1 MRTYERDLPE
11 GFCEIRTISPSN
23 DRKDSMIGMV
33 CVFAPSLLLLIIGFQ
48 FVKVAV
54 VQYLT
59 LFLLIPL
66 IPVYLMLHELLHG
79 IVYFV
84 LTGQKFKI
92 GRNKDGFYCVLPQL
106 YVYLKTQVLCAA
118 APLLVLAIAL
128 LWGSV
133 IAIRN
138 QSGLFIVLSC
148 MLAFHFFACRSDVFL
163 MKELLKTKGAGK
175 LLIREKKNGDNI
187 VFGRK

>member
-1 MRTYERDLPE
+1 MRTYERDLPK
-11 GFCEIRTISPSN
+11 GYSKIRIISPSK

-33 CVFAPSLLLLIIGFQ
+33 CIFSPSLLLLILGFL

-59 LFLLIPL
+59 LLLLIPL
-66 IPVYLMLHELLHG
+66 IPVYLILHELLHG
-79 IVYFV
+79 IVYLV

-92 GRNKDGFYCVLPQL
+92 GRNKDGFYCILPRL
-106 YVYLKTQVLCAA
+106 YVYLKTQLLCAA
-118 APLLVLAIAL
+118 APFIVFAVAL
-128 LWGSV
+128 LAGSI

-138 QSGLFIVLSC
+138 RSCLFILLSC

-163 MKELLKTKGAGK
+163 ARRLLSLKDARK
-175 LLIREKKNGDNI
+175 LLILEDQNGDNI
-187 VFGRK
+187 VFGPK